1 MMRQEYIGSLREE
14 EVSGREFVLIDLS
27 DAVWDQVEETI
38 VLELLPFSYMLS
50 YLPRFEPQVLLR
62 MSPIVLL

>member
-50 YLPRFEPQVLLR
+50 YHH
-62 MSPIVLL
+62 